1 MVPAFVI
8 TADHETARAD
18 LLSALHEQLPGLER
32 VSAVYPSRIRVPF
45 LERLKQISLARTGHA
60 LRDGEIGVLL
70 SNRKIWRRIV
80 NSPGSEDQMYLI
92 LESDSI
98 LLDAHWLNMH
108 YAQVVGGYDLFF
120 WGAWSGHMQ
129 LHRSST
135 RKYAGHV
142 IGDAFIRTVYG
153 AYGYCLNKKAAALL
167 LKRTAKI
174 SYPVDQYKRFIQPG
188 ELRIG
193 GIKPELITHDV
204 GESTI
209 GHPGVH
215 LLRRKVWMFVLDIR
229 NAIICF
235 FS

>member
-8 TADHETARAD
+8 TADHEISREA
-18 LLSALHEQLPGLER
+18 LLAALEEQLPGVER

-45 LERLKQISLARTGHA
+45 LERLKQTSLARTGYA

-80 NSPGSEDQMYLI
+80 NSPGSDDQMYLI

-98 LLDAHWLNMH
+98 LLDSDWLYQH
-108 YAQVVGGYDLFF
+108 YQPVVRDFDLFF

-142 IGDAFIRTVYG
+142 IGDAFIRSVYG
-153 AYGYCLNKKAAALL
+153 AYGYCLNKKTAALL
-167 LKRTAKI
+167 LKRTSKI
-174 SYPVDQYKRFIQPG
+174 SYPVDQYKRFIKPG

-193 GIKPELITHDV
+193 GIKPELITHGV
-204 GESTI
+204 GESMI
-209 GHPGVH
+209 GHPGVDAF
-215 LLRRKVWMFVLDIR
+215 RRKLWMGVLDVR